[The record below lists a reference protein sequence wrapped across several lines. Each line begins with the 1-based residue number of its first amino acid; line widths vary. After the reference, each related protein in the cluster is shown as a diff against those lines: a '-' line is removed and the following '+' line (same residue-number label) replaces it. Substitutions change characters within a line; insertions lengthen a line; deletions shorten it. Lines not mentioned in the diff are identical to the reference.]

1 MTQQIEAI
9 VKRARGRP
17 KKVIQVIKERL
28 SFRELVELVKGSH
41 DIEKRSG
48 VILAPRMPQTT
59 TNLSQNQVDF
69 IAISKSICIYFPEF
83 EGLEAFADEFLLA
96 SISKEGWGVDRM
108 IAHEQAISEKRMMQL
123 GLKPQGEQGGKAS
136 ESSKS

>member
-1 MTQQIEAI
+1 MKI
-9 VKRARGRP
+9 GRP
-17 KKVIQVIKERL
+17 KKIIQEIKEKL
-28 SFRELVELVKGSH
+28 GFRELVELVKGSH

-48 VILAPRMPQTT
+48 VILAPRQPETT
-59 TNLSQNQVDF
+59 TNLSVNQVDF
-69 IAISKSICIYFPEF
+69 IAISKSITQYFPEF

-123 GLKPQGEQGGKAS
+123 GLKPQGEQGG
-136 ESSKS
+136 SKGEQPK